1 MQSSD
6 VALDTMPRLLAR
18 NVAEFGDSPAYREKD
33 LGIWQTWTWKE
44 ASSEVMNLAKGLID
58 LGIDH
63 IFIGL
68 FLLFSTLAPYLYP
81 CTKMPLP
88 KRWNTS

>member
-6 VALDTMPRLLAR
+6 VALDTMPKLLAR

-44 ASSEVMNLAKGLID
+44 ANDEVMKLAKGLID
-58 LGIDH
+58 LGISEGDH
-63 IFIGL
+63 VAVIGRNR
-68 FLLFSTLAPYLYP
+68 P
-81 CTKMPLP
+81 
-88 KRWNTS
+88 